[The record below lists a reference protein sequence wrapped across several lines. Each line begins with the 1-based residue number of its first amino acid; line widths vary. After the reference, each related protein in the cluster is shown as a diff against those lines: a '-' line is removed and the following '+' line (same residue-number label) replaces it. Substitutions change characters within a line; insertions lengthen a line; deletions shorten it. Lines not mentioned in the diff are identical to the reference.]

1 MGKIKEWFSKW
12 YGVIVS
18 CVVAVTLLFALGSC
32 IYTAIVNPFVG
43 IVGLCG
49 VVLAIAICGF
59 IIWREIEENS
69 EL

>member
-12 YGVIVS
+12 YGVIVL
-18 CVVAVTLLFALGSC
+18 CAVVVTLLFALGSC

-49 VVLAIAICGF
+49 VALALAFCVF
-59 IIWREIEENS
+59 RIWREVENNITV
-69 EL
+69 